1 MGGFADFGIGRQHS
15 DYVMNQR
22 TFMKKAM
29 IKKQFS
35 ARLSFDDENEYVP
48 VSNKNTKNRKA
59 YAKISADDEEESN
72 ANRKKKRKMNLKV
85 PGDAYSPL
93 QSNTYVEEEEKND

>member
-22 TFMKKAM
+22 IFMKKAM

-48 VSNKNTKNRKA
+48 VSNNNKNA
-59 YAKISADDEEESN
+59 YSMISAGDDDEEESN
-72 ANRKKKRKMNLKV
+72 ANRKKKRNMNLKV

-93 QSNTYVEEEEKND
+93 QSNTYVEE

>member
-22 TFMKKAM
+22 TFMRKAL

-35 ARLSFDDENEYVP
+35 ARLSFDDDGDDEKEYVP
-48 VSNKNTKNRKA
+48 VSNKSTKNGEA
-59 YAKISADDEEESN
+59 YAKISADDDEDENIASV
-72 ANRKKKRKMNLKV
+72 RKKKRMNLKV
-85 PGDAYSPL
+85 PCDAYSPL
-93 QSNTYVEEEEKND
+93 QSNTYA